1 MGFITI
7 LPQKDEDGHQSADMF
22 SPNVTM
28 VPKSTTGLEDKPL
41 LPSVFRPDSALY
53 TTPMT
58 YLGSNQAGPLAV
70 QNVPTNFHLNN
81 AGAYGSLNVPAIQVA
96 DSSFSANNVVNPLSF
111 KPSLSHEVSL
121 QSRLPL
127 LPPGSNASS
136 FVRPVGAPL
145 PLYLGN
151 IASSLVRPVYSTRDL
166 YSNVPHGQN
175 IVPLPGSTTSTLVK
189 ISTNTPEVYGDAPQQ
204 AGQTIPHHYGMPNT
218 STKFDQRSN
227 NTWQSLTTGLPIDSY
242 VQPVVHV
249 KPVSAVRGNLVEIN
263 TTNNQQNYSTHLYT
277 KDFYNQTDN
286 PSIYNPS
293 TASLTFCEQMEF
305 SSDHDTRRPFF
316 GEIKSSP
323 DLRQSAS
330 LGSFVEKRPV
340 LPNREITTDYEENR
354 YYDSCKDIS
363 LSEDVHRLP
372 MESKYFPDE
381 FRGYYRNDG
390 SSPVEVG
397 RLYTR
402 DKNVSSSYGIEK
414 SSYLEAKEMEYL
426 PKGIGGF
433 HNESRDRLNAGRSS
447 AGRRSYS
454 KESSNTR
461 SRSRS
466 PRERRRHSSSR
477 SSRERTESSK
487 QGCNTSRGED
497 KLRNE
502 RRRQLSPEQKRDSRR
517 SEKTR
522 RQNSVS
528 PRRKTGSSNRERN
541 ERSDRSL
548 SGSVGESESGET
560 PKKSDRR
567 SSPGRSL
574 SSRDDKDRSSRLVQ
588 ESYGVM

>member
-22 SPNVTM
+22 SPNVIM

-58 YLGSNQAGPLAV
+58 Y
-70 QNVPTNFHLNN
+70 
-81 AGAYGSLNVPAIQVA
+81 
-96 DSSFSANNVVNPLSF
+96 NVVNPLSF

-145 PLYLGN
+145 PLHPGN
-151 IASSLVRPVYSTRDL
+151 IASNLVRPVYGTQNL

-175 IVPLPGSTTSTLVK
+175 IVPPPGSTTSTLVK
-189 ISTNTPEVYGDAPQQ
+189 ISTNMPEVYGDAPQQ

-218 STKFDQRSN
+218 STNFDQRPN
-227 NTWQSLTTGLPIDSY
+227 NTWQSLTTGIPIHNY

-286 PSIYNPS
+286 ASVYNPS
-293 TASLTFCEQMEF
+293 IASLGLGEQMEF

-330 LGSFVEKRPV
+330 LGSFVEKRSV
-340 LPNREITTDYEENR
+340 LPNREFTTDYEENR

-372 MESKYFPDE
+372 MKSKYFPDE
-381 FRGYYRNDG
+381 FRGCYDG
-390 SSPVEVG
+390 SSPVAVG
-397 RLYTR
+397 GLYTR

-426 PKGIGGF
+426 PKGNGGF
-433 HNESRDRLNAGRSS
+433 HNESRDRLSAGRSS

-454 KESSNTR
+454 KESSKTR

-487 QGCNTSRGED
+487 RGCNTSRGED
-497 KLRNE
+497 KLGNE
-502 RRRQLSPEQKRDSRR
+502 RRH

-548 SGSVGESESGET
+548 SESVGKSESGET
-560 PKKSDRR
+560 PKKSERR

>member
-1 MGFITI
+1 MSCGDHSHSMGFITI

-58 YLGSNQAGPLAV
+58 YLGSNQAGPAV
-70 QNVPTNFHLNN
+70 QNVPTNFHPNN
-81 AGAYGSLNVPAIQVA
+81 TGAYGSLNVPAIQLT
-96 DSSFSANNVVNPLSF
+96 DSSFSVNNVVNPLSF

-121 QSRLPL
+121 QNRLPL

-145 PLYLGN
+145 PLHPGN
-151 IASSLVRPVYSTRDL
+151 IASSLVRPVYSTQDL

-175 IVPLPGSTTSTLVK
+175 IVPPPGSTTSTLVK

-204 AGQTIPHHYGMPNT
+204 AGQTIPHHYGMPNM
-218 STKFDQRSN
+218 STK
-227 NTWQSLTTGLPIDSY
+227 WQSLTTGIPIHNY

-263 TTNNQQNYSTHLYT
+263 TTNNQQNYSAHLYT
-277 KDFYNQTDN
+277 KDFYNHADN

-293 TASLTFCEQMEF
+293 TPSLTFGEQMEF

-330 LGSFVEKRPV
+330 LGSFVEKRSV
-340 LPNREITTDYEENR
+340 LPNREITTGYEENR

-363 LSEDVHRLP
+363 LSEDVDRLP

-381 FRGYYRNDG
+381 FRGCYDG
-390 SSPVEVG
+390 SSSVDGKVG
-397 RLYTR
+397 GLYTR

-414 SSYLEAKEMEYL
+414 SSYLEAGEMEYL
-426 PKGIGGF
+426 PKGNGGF
-433 HNESRDRLNAGRSS
+433 HNESRDRLSAGRSS

-454 KESSNTR
+454 KESSKTR

-487 QGCNTSRGED
+487 RGCNTSRGKD
-497 KLRNE
+497 KLGNE
-502 RRRQLSPEQKRDSRR
+502 RRH

-560 PKKSDRR
+560 PKKSERR